1 MANNKIKALLLFS
14 CICLISSRL
23 FSCPET
29 NEPPETLDNPNFSF
43 KPVSFNGLSL
53 NPLIISDLVLV
64 NPQND
69 YVQSNKDYLTDSQYC
84 PSEYVIVKKE
94 DIEAIISNLGDN
106 AYSTFT
112 DKNGLAMSEGI
123 YYNTNTKGN
132 GDYNKIFMILKD
144 GEIKFE
150 DFDPVDYVLDI
161 FRTQKFHTICKLDI
175 PKIEINLPED
185 KRDFDYNSE
194 IEITV
199 NNYDYF
205 IAYLWKVNDEIIK
218 DKNAKLKLTE
228 SGVNNVEFW
237 GKLVSGKTEYLC
249 EIFYVGD
256 EKISDE
262 IGFDESKI
270 KKITTGFKMEY
281 KNAVTFTTSNSPVA
295 PRDDGGYYI
304 AVQKIDKILHILS
317 FDKDDNLINDF
328 DTQEKARPHDITT
341 TYSGFAVYVMD
352 DENRHHAYITVY
364 NKDFVMIN
372 RVQVMNNNREDQ
384 DTDSTPD
391 KQLTRYNSKGN
402 IEFYMRFTY
411 QADNAKLIYSR
422 GRIVLIFAH
431 YNYFTDEKKGH
442 NADTVATFNDN
453 LEDLDFGMIWGASH
467 ALIQSST
474 FDDNYFWTA
483 TLSDAYPQGIRV
495 QYISKR
501 DFQNNYDAVAKKNN
515 LRVNG
520 ANSDLAGYIKG
531 YSNGWADGRLGGL
544 LYFEKLELYCLI
556 YAKTPNYSKDEKNNK
571 NIIYIS
577 TWKFN
582 NSKIEQTNVTEVKVL
597 ETNNVMN
604 LRAGKFGN
612 DKVFIMY
619 HETSIS
625 GHNYYGNVPRGTV
638 PKIFVIRLPDFEFIR
653 DDVKIDSLLT
663 LCTELLQR
671 PLHKI

>member
-1 MANNKIKALLLFS
+1 MANNKIKVLLLFS

-29 NEPPETLDNPNFSF
+29 KEPPETLDNPNFSF

-69 YVQSNKDYLTDSQYC
+69 YVQSIKDYLTDSQYC

-94 DIEAIISNLGDN
+94 DLEAIISNLGDN

-249 EIFYVGD
+249 EIFYVGNQ
-256 EKISDE
+256 KISDE
-262 IGFDESKI
+262 IEFDESKI
-270 KKITTGFKMEY
+270 KKITTDFKMEY
-281 KNAVTFTTSNSPVA
+281 KGAVTFTTSNSPVA
-295 PRDDGGYYI
+295 PRKMEVIILLYRKQIKYYI
-304 AVQKIDKILHILS
+304 
-317 FDKDDNLINDF
+317 FYYLI
-328 DTQEKARPHDITT
+328 K
-341 TYSGFAVYVMD
+341 
-352 DENRHHAYITVY
+352 
-364 NKDFVMIN
+364 MI
-372 RVQVMNNNREDQ
+372 
-384 DTDSTPD
+384 
-391 KQLTRYNSKGN
+391 
-402 IEFYMRFTY
+402 I
-411 QADNAKLIYSR
+411 
-422 GRIVLIFAH
+422 
-431 YNYFTDEKKGH
+431 
-442 NADTVATFNDN
+442 
-453 LEDLDFGMIWGASH
+453 
-467 ALIQSST
+467 
-474 FDDNYFWTA
+474 
-483 TLSDAYPQGIRV
+483 
-495 QYISKR
+495 
-501 DFQNNYDAVAKKNN
+501 
-515 LRVNG
+515 
-520 ANSDLAGYIKG
+520 
-531 YSNGWADGRLGGL
+531 
-544 LYFEKLELYCLI
+544 
-556 YAKTPNYSKDEKNNK
+556 
-571 NIIYIS
+571 
-577 TWKFN
+577 
-582 NSKIEQTNVTEVKVL
+582 
-597 ETNNVMN
+597 
-604 LRAGKFGN
+604 
-612 DKVFIMY
+612 
-619 HETSIS
+619 
-625 GHNYYGNVPRGTV
+625 
-638 PKIFVIRLPDFEFIR
+638 
-653 DDVKIDSLLT
+653 
-663 LCTELLQR
+663 
-671 PLHKI
+671 